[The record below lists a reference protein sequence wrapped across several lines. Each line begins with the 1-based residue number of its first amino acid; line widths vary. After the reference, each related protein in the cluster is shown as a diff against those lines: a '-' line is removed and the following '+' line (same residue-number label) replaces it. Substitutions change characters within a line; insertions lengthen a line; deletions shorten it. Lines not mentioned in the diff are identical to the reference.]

1 MDTIG
6 QRVRALWTARNL
18 ADRRYTQTALAHAIG
33 IAQPSLSQIMSD
45 TTKEIA
51 GKTLAG
57 LCREL
62 RTTPEFI
69 MFGAGKSV
77 ADQEAVLI
85 EAEVVHLLRTVSH
98 EKREAI
104 LGAARGIAQTGA
116 PTAADPFAPA
126 KKSRSKPQ

>member
-6 QRVRALWTARNL
+6 ERVRALWTARNVS
-18 ADRRYTQTALAHAIG
+18 DRRFTQTALAHAID
-33 IAQPSLSQIMSD
+33 ITQPSLSQIMNGV
-45 TTKEIA
+45 TKEIA

-69 MFGAGKSV
+69 MFGAGQSV
-77 ADQEAVLI
+77 TSQEAVLI
-85 EAEVVHLLRTVSH
+85 EAEVVHLLRTVTP

-104 LGAARGIAQTGA
+104 LGAVRGIAQTST
-116 PTAADPFAPA
+116 PSAANPFP
-126 KKSRSKPQ
+126 SKRKVK